1 MFLSGIKLKE
11 WTLCTAE
18 KEMEDAHKSR
28 VLGTHL
34 FIVAPAPSSCLLP
47 FIHVSHSNVVPTPLH
62 NARVF
67 LFPFFFFYCFSRSD
81 WYWYRKTRTREGQ
94 DSLVTCASS
103 GNRLAWFNR
112 KALGW
117 AEYNCGFSY
126 IVQALFTLAPVRS
139 FLTSQNKKTEE
150 IFWGGGAGNK
160 NTPCT

>member
-34 FIVAPAPSSCLLP
+34 FIVAPVPSSCLLP
-47 FIHVSHSNVVPTPLH
+47 FIQVSDSNVVPTPLY

-67 LFPFFFFYCFSRSD
+67 FFFFNCFLRAA
-81 WYWYRKTRTREGQ
+81 WYRYRKTRSHEGQ

-103 GNRLAWFNR
+103 GNCLVWFNR

-117 AEYNCGFSY
+117 AGYNCGFSY
-126 IVQALFTLAPVRS
+126 IVQALFTLALVRS
-139 FLTSQNKKTEE
+139 PLTSQEQRDRRDFLGRT
-150 IFWGGGAGNK
+150 GNK